1 MAESYV
7 TLGEAAELEGAPYQ
21 TMARRIQRKREDF
34 ITKTV
39 KSETGGRDVV
49 LVAVSSLSKQARNA
63 WREREKLKSLTEGIP
78 EAEGT
83 KEAEAPWYVNTD
95 VDWYIENY
103 KERYYEGVELGN
115 VVRRFLQYDEGDRTQ
130 YAEDFA
136 REYLGKG
143 ARTLYRY
150 TKAYLEASAWADRL
164 RKEDGAGYEFFKVL
178 CLCRKPKETGT
189 FPSFTPEVKQCI
201 KNIWFNKE
209 FAANLGTKEM
219 LYSRL
224 QAVARLNGWE
234 KIPSYQSVT
243 RYISHL
249 MEDEGMRNAW
259 FLASKG
265 EREYRNKVM
274 VKGSRDTK
282 GLKVMQIVMG
292 DEHTFD
298 CWVSYTQP
306 NGRVTAVRPKLV
318 AWIDMRSR
326 AILGDVMCK
335 DGNSDILKHS
345 LLKLIYHDAGSVPGY
360 IYIDNG
366 KDYTSEPMTGYNR
379 KNRRKLKQEDR
390 MSKYF
395 DDTARGFYKS
405 IGIIDDHEA
414 LPYQP
419 WSKGEIERFFGN
431 VCSSFTKWF
440 SSYTGTLTGSSTDA
454 KVEKDI
460 QKMLK
465 AGELLDMDEF
475 YGKWSE
481 WLHGV
486 YMKKEHRG
494 LKQAGEEWKT
504 PEKVFENAE
513 RYFKAPPP
521 KSFAT
526 VLMMK
531 STNAYVYNTGISR
544 FGYQYRSD
552 ELCTYIGRNV
562 NIKYDPG
569 DMATIYVFD
578 ENNRKL
584 CEAYAQEL
592 LQITDTVSEK
602 TLEHIKMQKRQESR
616 DRKRLEEANIPF
628 EQLNEQYVGFSSVTG
643 GIDLMVSGKKQKPAK
658 VVSLPEDRTYRQ
670 GFRGSPPEED
680 STESRYMERK
690 GEDALKKLRAIGE

>member
-243 RYISHL
+243 RYISYL

-326 AILGDVMCK
+326 AILG
-335 DGNSDILKHS
+335 G
-345 LLKLIYHDAGSVPGY
+345 
-360 IYIDNG
+360 
-366 KDYTSEPMTGYNR
+366 
-379 KNRRKLKQEDR
+379 
-390 MSKYF
+390 
-395 DDTARGFYKS
+395 
-405 IGIIDDHEA
+405 
-414 LPYQP
+414 
-419 WSKGEIERFFGN
+419 
-431 VCSSFTKWF
+431 
-440 SSYTGTLTGSSTDA
+440 
-454 KVEKDI
+454 
-460 QKMLK
+460 
-465 AGELLDMDEF
+465 
-475 YGKWSE
+475 
-481 WLHGV
+481 
-486 YMKKEHRG
+486 
-494 LKQAGEEWKT
+494 
-504 PEKVFENAE
+504 
-513 RYFKAPPP
+513 
-521 KSFAT
+521 
-526 VLMMK
+526 
-531 STNAYVYNTGISR
+531 
-544 FGYQYRSD
+544 
-552 ELCTYIGRNV
+552 
-562 NIKYDPG
+562 
-569 DMATIYVFD
+569 
-578 ENNRKL
+578 
-584 CEAYAQEL
+584 
-592 LQITDTVSEK
+592 
-602 TLEHIKMQKRQESR
+602 
-616 DRKRLEEANIPF
+616 
-628 EQLNEQYVGFSSVTG
+628 
-643 GIDLMVSGKKQKPAK
+643 
-658 VVSLPEDRTYRQ
+658 
-670 GFRGSPPEED
+670 
-680 STESRYMERK
+680 
-690 GEDALKKLRAIGE
+690 